1 MPNIDIDLSESCY
14 NTQQRDQLQRL
25 LMKKQDL
32 ELVMSSVQHQIQQ
45 LTQAYT
51 NMGITKNMLQE
62 LKPEQVNG
70 IIINMLGVSPVIK
83 DLNYARH
90 FIQEQQNSIN
100 HQITTLKR
108 NLQIEKKNMWEIDS
122 KILDV
127 YNKAHG
133 TNIQMTKPNTVKR
146 KKIYQQADQEINP
159 EIEKLEKQL
168 MEEIGDGS

>member
-1 MPNIDIDLSESCY
+1 MPNIDINLEEKCY
-14 NTQQRDQLQRL
+14 TPQQRDQLQRL

-32 ELVMSSVQHQIQQ
+32 ELVMNSMQHQIQQ

-62 LKPEQVNG
+62 LKPEQING
-70 IIINMLGVSPVIK
+70 IIVNMVGVSPIIK

-100 HQITTLKR
+100 HQLITLKR
-108 NLQIEKKNMWEIDS
+108 NLQIEKKNMWELDS
-122 KILDV
+122 KILNI

-133 TNIQMTKPNTVKR
+133 TNIQLTKPTTVKR
-146 KKIYQQADQEINP
+146 KEINKQADDEINP
-159 EIEKLEKQL
+159 EINKLEKQL
-168 MEEIGDGS
+168 MEEFGDGS